1 MRRTTLG
8 TLMTKPLAVW
18 GRAGVD
24 SDKKKSQ
31 AGKTILRTAKR
42 LAKQK
47 GDVTFQN
54 ADV

>member
-1 MRRTTLG
+1 
-8 TLMTKPLAVW
+8 MTKPLAVW

-24 SDKKKSQ
+24 SGKKISQ
-31 AGKTILRTAKR
+31 ADKTILKTAKR

>member
-24 SDKKKSQ
+24 SDKKIS
-31 AGKTILRTAKR
+31 GR
-42 LAKQK
+42 
-47 GDVTFQN
+47 QN
-54 ADV
+54 YSEDS